1 MSVEQFTQQTKMK
14 QFIKLNDG
22 TLVNADIIAR
32 IGQDELVFL
41 DGETVQLAPDERSRI
56 ADAVQKGGP
65 LAVEVSHLTAA
76 VRDLWQLLRAR
87 LR

>member
-1 MSVEQFTQQTKMK
+1 M
-14 QFIKLNDG
+14 
-22 TLVNADIIAR
+22 
-32 IGQDELVFL
+32 FL
-41 DGETVQLAPDERSRI
+41 DGETVQLTPDERSRI